1 MKKPLLFIATALLFS
16 FVVAC
21 NPEEIE
27 QNTQKQTQ
35 DTGDTG
41 YGTGDTND
49 GSGIPEEIKKQAK
62 DGGDQ
67 GLEIEVPR

>member
-21 NPEEIE
+21 TPEEIE

-41 YGTGDTND
+41 HGTD
-49 GSGIPEEIKKQAK
+49 IPEEIKKQAK
-62 DGGDQ
+62 DGGDK
-67 GLEIEVPR
+67 GLGIEIPR